1 MASRGFV
8 GEAPAVGTTSPIKA
22 RVGTYP
28 SDNHSV
34 DDEID
39 DETIEVP
46 RRPMVRP
53 VLSPLGDLEDT
64 AVPHAEELPRA
75 YSVSSPRVESPPVPP
90 PPALVEPTPQSW
102 RDEPSGIVL
111 TGEQRT
117 EDVST
122 KPYTRG
128 EYDEATFNPQMFYR
142 FRIGRTV
149 VWLDAV
155 SYVGRRPSSP
165 RIIYGQMP
173 RLVRVP
179 SPKQEVSSTHLEL
192 RQLGASVVLTDMRST
207 NGSIVFPPGGEPRK
221 LRQGESVVAT
231 PGSLV
236 DIGDGNVIEILSLQS
251 KPPADGSAVRATAE
265 GQ

>member
-1 MASRGFV
+1 V
-8 GEAPAVGTTSPIKA
+8 
-22 RVGTYP
+22 
-28 SDNHSV
+28 H
-34 DDEID
+34 DELD
-39 DETIEVP
+39 DETITVP

-64 AVPHAEELPRA
+64 LPPSAEELPRA
-75 YSVSSPRVESPPVPP
+75 KASPPP
-90 PPALVEPTPQSW
+90 LVEPKSRPR
-102 RDEPSGIVL
+102 RDEPSGIEL
-111 TGEQRT
+111 TAEQSQ

-179 SPKQEVSSTHLEL
+179 SPKQEVSSTHVEL

-231 PGSLV
+231 PGTLV
-236 DIGDGNVIEILSLQS
+236 DIGDGNVIEILPLQS
-251 KPPADGSAVRATAE
+251 RPLADGPSASVS
-265 GQ
+265 

>member
-1 MASRGFV
+1 
-8 GEAPAVGTTSPIKA
+8 
-22 RVGTYP
+22 
-28 SDNHSV
+28 
-34 DDEID
+34 
-39 DETIEVP
+39 
-46 RRPMVRP
+46 MVRP

-64 AVPHAEELPRA
+64 AVPHAVELPRDTA
-75 YSVSSPRVESPPVPP
+75 EPVDLALAPP
-90 PPALVEPTPQSW
+90 PLIEPTAQP
-102 RDEPSGIVL
+102 RHLEHSGIEL
-111 TGEQRT
+111 TAET
-117 EDVST
+117 TAEDVST
-122 KPYTRG
+122 KPFTRG
-128 EYDEATFNPQMFYR
+128 EYDEATFNPRMFYR

-179 SPKQEVSSTHLEL
+179 SPRQEVSSTHIEL

-231 PGSLV
+231 PGTLV
-236 DIGDGNVIEILSLQS
+236 DIGDGNVIEILPQQS
-251 KPPADGSAVRATAE
+251 RPSSDGSTPAASTE
-265 GQ
+265 GLQ

>member
-1 MASRGFV
+1 
-8 GEAPAVGTTSPIKA
+8 
-22 RVGTYP
+22 
-28 SDNHSV
+28 V

-39 DETIEVP
+39 DETITVP

-64 AVPHAEELPRA
+64 LPPRAEELPRVA
-75 YSVSSPRVESPPVPP
+75 ASPPARVE
-90 PPALVEPTPQSW
+90 PPALVEPRVRPR
-102 RDEPSGIVL
+102 RDEPSGIEL
-111 TGEQRT
+111 TAEPSR

-179 SPKQEVSSTHLEL
+179 SPKQEVSSTHVEL

-231 PGSLV
+231 PGTLV
-236 DIGDGNVIEILSLQS
+236 DIGDGNVIEILPQESRPRS
-251 KPPADGSAVRATAE
+251 DEPTASVGRE
-265 GQ
+265 G

>member
-1 MASRGFV
+1 M
-8 GEAPAVGTTSPIKA
+8 K
-22 RVGTYP
+22 
-28 SDNHSV
+28 V

-39 DETIEVP
+39 DQTITVP

-53 VLSPLGDLEDT
+53 ILSPLGDLEDT
-64 AVPHAEELPRA
+64 AVPAAQELPRA
-75 YSVSSPRVESPPVPP
+75 TASPPP
-90 PPALVEPTPQSW
+90 LVEPQSRPR
-102 RDEPSGIVL
+102 RDEPSGVEL
-111 TGEQRT
+111 TAESSA

-122 KPYTRG
+122 RPYTRG
-128 EYDEATFNPQMFYR
+128 EFDEATFNPQMFYR

-179 SPKQEVSSTHLEL
+179 SPRQEVSSTHVEL

-221 LRQGESVVAT
+221 LRQGESVVST
-231 PGSLV
+231 PGTLV
-236 DIGDGNVIEILSLQS
+236 DIGDGNVIEILPLQS
-251 KPPADGSAVRATAE
+251 RPLPDGPSAGANTE

>member
-1 MASRGFV
+1 
-8 GEAPAVGTTSPIKA
+8 
-22 RVGTYP
+22 
-28 SDNHSV
+28 V
-34 DDEID
+34 DDEL
-39 DETIEVP
+39 DETITVP

-53 VLSPLGDLEDT
+53 VISPLDDLEDT
-64 AVPHAEELPRA
+64 NVPGRDV
-75 YSVSSPRVESPPVPP
+75 SVSSPPP
-90 PPALVEPTPQSW
+90 LVEPRGRHSIE
-102 RDEPSGIVL
+102 EPSGIEL
-111 TGEQRT
+111 TAARDSAN

-122 KPYTRG
+122 RPYTPS
-128 EYDEATFNPQMFYR
+128 EFDVATSAAQQFYR

-179 SPKQEVSSTHLEL
+179 SPKQEVSSTHVEL

-207 NGSIVFPPGGEPRK
+207 NGSIVFPPGGSPRK

-231 PGSLV
+231 PGTLV
-236 DIGDGNVIEILSLQS
+236 DIGDGNVIEILPQESRP
-251 KPPADGSAVRATAE
+251 KPDATAGSSTE
-265 GQ
+265 GTL

>member
-1 MASRGFV
+1 
-8 GEAPAVGTTSPIKA
+8 
-22 RVGTYP
+22 
-28 SDNHSV
+28 V
-34 DDEID
+34 DDLGEL
-39 DETIEVP
+39 DETITVP

-64 AVPHAEELPRA
+64 AVPHAEELPHTEEL
-75 YSVSSPRVESPPVPP
+75 PRDAGSPPP
-90 PPALVEPTPQSW
+90 LVEPTARP
-102 RDEPSGIVL
+102 RLDEPSGVEL
-111 TGEQRT
+111 TAESRE

-122 KPYTRG
+122 RPYTRG

-179 SPKQEVSSTHLEL
+179 SPKQEVSSTHVEL

-231 PGSLV
+231 PGTLV
-236 DIGDGNVIEILSLQS
+236 DIGDGNVIEILPLQS
-251 KPPADGSAVRATAE
+251 RPLADGSSAGMSTE
-265 GQ
+265 GDT

>member
-1 MASRGFV
+1 
-8 GEAPAVGTTSPIKA
+8 
-22 RVGTYP
+22 
-28 SDNHSV
+28 V

-39 DETIEVP
+39 DETITVP

-75 YSVSSPRVESPPVPP
+75 APPQLLQPPTLVPP
-90 PPALVEPTPQSW
+90 PLVEPRAIP
-102 RDEPSGIVL
+102 RPVEPSGIEL
-111 TGEQRT
+111 TSESTQ
-117 EDVST
+117 EDIST
-122 KPYTRG
+122 KPFTRG
-128 EYDEATFNPQMFYR
+128 EYDEATFNPQLFYR

-179 SPKQEVSSTHLEL
+179 SPKQEVSSTHVEL

-231 PGSLV
+231 PGTLV
-236 DIGDGNVIEILSLQS
+236 DIGDGNVIEILALQS
-251 KPPADGSAVRATAE
+251 RPPADGPAAGTTAE
-265 GQ
+265 GQQ

>member
-1 MASRGFV
+1 
-8 GEAPAVGTTSPIKA
+8 
-22 RVGTYP
+22 
-28 SDNHSV
+28 V
-34 DDEID
+34 DEEL
-39 DETIEVP
+39 DETITVP

-53 VLSPLGDLEDT
+53 VISPLGDLEDT
-64 AVPHAEELPRA
+64 DVPIRLVT
-75 YSVSSPRVESPPVPP
+75 VSSPPP
-90 PPALVEPTPQSW
+90 LVEPVARPA
-102 RDEPSGIVL
+102 REEPSGIEL
-111 TGEQRT
+111 TAAEDAAAQAAAA

-122 KPYTRG
+122 QPFTRG
-128 EYDEATFNPQMFYR
+128 EFDLPTRDLLQFFR

-179 SPKQEVSSTHLEL
+179 SPRQEVSSTHIEV

-207 NGSIVFPPGGEPRK
+207 NGSIVFPPTGEPRK

-231 PGSLV
+231 PGTLV
-236 DIGDGNVIEILSLQS
+236 DIGDGNVIEILTPLTR
-251 KPPADGSAVRATAE
+251 PVAE
-265 GQ
+265 GAGDPTNTEGRQ

>member
-1 MASRGFV
+1 
-8 GEAPAVGTTSPIKA
+8 
-22 RVGTYP
+22 
-28 SDNHSV
+28 V
-34 DDEID
+34 DDEL
-39 DETIEVP
+39 DETITVP

-64 AVPHAEELPRA
+64 DVPTRPRA
-75 YSVSSPRVESPPVPP
+75 KIVSPPP
-90 PPALVEPTPQSW
+90 LVEPVAKPR
-102 RDEPSGIVL
+102 RDEPSGIEL
-111 TGEQRT
+111 IAETT
-117 EDVST
+117 AEDVST

-128 EYDEATFNPQMFYR
+128 EYDEATRNPQMFYR

-179 SPKQEVSSTHLEL
+179 SPRQEVSSTHVEL

-231 PGSLV
+231 PGTLV
-236 DIGDGNVIEILSLQS
+236 DIGDGNVIEILPLESR
-251 KPPADGSAVRATAE
+251 PPSDDPGSSSNDHGTGNSTE
-265 GQ
+265 GWQ

>member
-1 MASRGFV
+1 
-8 GEAPAVGTTSPIKA
+8 
-22 RVGTYP
+22 
-28 SDNHSV
+28 V
-34 DDEID
+34 DDELD
-39 DETIEVP
+39 DATVTVP
-46 RRPMVRP
+46 RRSMIRP
-53 VLSPLGDLEDT
+53 VMPSLGDLEDT
-64 AVPHAEELPRA
+64 DVPVRPAV
-75 YSVSSPRVESPPVPP
+75 VVVVSPPP
-90 PPALVEPTPQSW
+90 LVEPEIKPVVVE
-102 RDEPSGIVL
+102 RSGIEL
-111 TGEQRT
+111 TAEVRS

-122 KPYTRG
+122 QPYTRG
-128 EYDEATFNPQMFYR
+128 EYDEATFNPKMFFR

-179 SPKQEVSSTHLEL
+179 SPKQEVSSTHIEL

-207 NGSIVFPPGGEPRK
+207 NGSIVFPPGGDPRK

-231 PGSLV
+231 PGTLV
-236 DIGDGNVIEILSLQS
+236 DIGDGNVIEILPLQS
-251 KPPADGSAVRATAE
+251 RPPSDGPSAATRTE

>member
-1 MASRGFV
+1 M
-8 GEAPAVGTTSPIKA
+8 
-22 RVGTYP
+22 
-28 SDNHSV
+28 
-34 DDEID
+34 DDEL
-39 DETIEVP
+39 DETITVP

-64 AVPHAEELPRA
+64 AVPTRPPLPRA
-75 YSVSSPRVESPPVPP
+75 KRTPP
-90 PPALVEPTPQSW
+90 PLVEPARKPRLT
-102 RDEPSGIVL
+102 EPSGIEL
-111 TGEQRT
+111 TAET
-117 EDVST
+117 TKEDVST
-122 KPYTRG
+122 KPFTRG
-128 EYDEATFNPQMFYR
+128 EFDEAIRNPQMFYR

-179 SPKQEVSSTHLEL
+179 SPRQEVSSTHVEL
-192 RQLGASVVLTDMRST
+192 RQLGSSVVLTDMRST

-231 PGSLV
+231 PGTLV
-236 DIGDGNVIEILSLQS
+236 DIGDGNVIEILPLES
-251 KPPADGSAVRATAE
+251 KPPKDDPSPWSNGHSGGASTE
-265 GQ
+265 GRQ

>member
-1 MASRGFV
+1 
-8 GEAPAVGTTSPIKA
+8 
-22 RVGTYP
+22 
-28 SDNHSV
+28 V
-34 DDEID
+34 DDKL
-39 DETIEVP
+39 DETITVP

-53 VLSPLGDLEDT
+53 VVSPLGDLEDT
-64 AVPHAEELPRA
+64 DVPGR
-75 YSVSSPRVESPPVPP
+75 SRNRVAPP
-90 PPALVEPTPQSW
+90 PLVEPVAKPRFS
-102 RDEPSGIVL
+102 EPSGIEL
-111 TGEQRT
+111 TAAPT
-117 EDVST
+117 SEDVST
-122 KPYTRG
+122 RPYTRG
-128 EYDEATFNPQMFYR
+128 EYDEATRNPEMFYR

-179 SPKQEVSSTHLEL
+179 SPRQEVSSTHVEL

-231 PGSLV
+231 PGTLV
-236 DIGDGNVIEILSLQS
+236 DIGDGNVIEILPLESRPASDDPSLPS
-251 KPPADGSAVRATAE
+251 DELSAGVVTE
-265 GQ
+265 GRQ

>member
-1 MASRGFV
+1 
-8 GEAPAVGTTSPIKA
+8 
-22 RVGTYP
+22 
-28 SDNHSV
+28 V
-34 DDEID
+34 DDDLGEL
-39 DETIEVP
+39 DETIQVP
-46 RRPMVRP
+46 RRPIVRP

-64 AVPHAEELPRA
+64 AVPNAVELPRESTPA
-75 YSVSSPRVESPPVPP
+75 PVSLSPAPP
-90 PPALVEPTPQSW
+90 PPPLVEPALRPPPE
-102 RDEPSGIVL
+102 EPSGIEL
-111 TGEQRT
+111 TAEST
-117 EDVST
+117 EEDVST

-128 EYDEATFNPQMFYR
+128 EFDEATFNPRMFYR

-179 SPKQEVSSTHLEL
+179 SPRQEVSSTHVEL

-231 PGSLV
+231 PGTLV
-236 DIGDGNVIEILSLQS
+236 DIGDGNVIEILPQQS
-251 KPPADGSAVRATAE
+251 KPQSEGWTAGNTAE

>member
-1 MASRGFV
+1 MRTVSA
-8 GEAPAVGTTSPIKA
+8 
-22 RVGTYP
+22 
-28 SDNHSV
+28 DNQLV

-39 DETIEVP
+39 DETITVP
-46 RRPMVRP
+46 RRPMIRP

-64 AVPHAEELPRA
+64 AIPRAEELPRA
-75 YSVSSPRVESPPVPP
+75 AAAAPALLQPPSPLLQ
-90 PPALVEPTPQSW
+90 PPALVEPRAMP
-102 RDEPSGIVL
+102 RPDEPSGIEL
-111 TGEQRT
+111 TAESTQ

-128 EYDEATFNPQMFYR
+128 EYDEATFNPQLFYR

-179 SPKQEVSSTHLEL
+179 SPKQEVSSTHVEL

-231 PGSLV
+231 PGTLV
-236 DIGDGNVIEILSLQS
+236 DIGDGNVIEILPLQS
-251 KPPADGSAVRATAE
+251 RSLADGPVAGATAE
-265 GQ
+265 GQQ

>member
-1 MASRGFV
+1 
-8 GEAPAVGTTSPIKA
+8 
-22 RVGTYP
+22 
-28 SDNHSV
+28 V
-34 DDEID
+34 DDELEL
-39 DETIEVP
+39 DETITVP

-53 VLSPLGDLEDT
+53 VISPLGDLEDT
-64 AVPHAEELPRA
+64 DVPGRSRGRA
-75 YSVSSPRVESPPVPP
+75 APP
-90 PPALVEPTPQSW
+90 PLVEPVAKP
-102 RDEPSGIVL
+102 RLDEPSGIEL
-111 TGEQRT
+111 TAET
-117 EDVST
+117 TSEDVST

-128 EYDEATFNPQMFYR
+128 EYDEATRNPQMFYR

-179 SPKQEVSSTHLEL
+179 SPKQEVSSTHVEL

-231 PGSLV
+231 PGTLV
-236 DIGDGNVIEILSLQS
+236 DIGDGNVIEILPL
-251 KPPADGSAVRATAE
+251 GSSPGQRRMNPVRRPMNTSRA
-265 GQ
+265 

>member
-1 MASRGFV
+1 M
-8 GEAPAVGTTSPIKA
+8 
-22 RVGTYP
+22 
-28 SDNHSV
+28 H
-34 DDEID
+34 DELD
-39 DETIEVP
+39 DETITVP

-64 AVPHAEELPRA
+64 AVPTAEELPRA
-75 YSVSSPRVESPPVPP
+75 KAPP
-90 PPALVEPTPQSW
+90 PPLVEPKSRPR
-102 RDEPSGIVL
+102 RDEPSGIEL
-111 TGEQRT
+111 TAEPAK

-122 KPYTRG
+122 RPYTRG

-142 FRIGRTV
+142 FRIGHTV

-179 SPKQEVSSTHLEL
+179 SPKQEVSSTHVEL

-231 PGSLV
+231 PGTLV
-236 DIGDGNVIEILSLQS
+236 DIGDGNVIEILPLQS
-251 KPPADGSAVRATAE
+251 RPLSDGPIGGASRE
-265 GQ
+265 GEK

>member
-1 MASRGFV
+1 MRISA
-8 GEAPAVGTTSPIKA
+8 
-22 RVGTYP
+22 
-28 SDNHSV
+28 DNQHV

-39 DETIEVP
+39 DDTITVP

-64 AVPHAEELPRA
+64 AVPKAEELPRA
-75 YSVSSPRVESPPVPP
+75 FTTPP
-90 PPALVEPTPQSW
+90 PLVEPTSRPR
-102 RDEPSGIVL
+102 RDEPSGIEL
-111 TGEQRT
+111 TSAPT
-117 EDVST
+117 PEDFST

-128 EYDEATFNPQMFYR
+128 EYDEATFNPRAFYR

-179 SPKQEVSSTHLEL
+179 STKQEVSSTHIEL

-231 PGSLV
+231 PGTLV
-236 DIGDGNVIEILSLQS
+236 DIGDGNVIEILPLQS
-251 KPPADGSAVRATAE
+251 RPLPDGLAAAE
-265 GQ
+265 STEG

>member
-1 MASRGFV
+1 
-8 GEAPAVGTTSPIKA
+8 
-22 RVGTYP
+22 
-28 SDNHSV
+28 V
-34 DDEID
+34 DDEL
-39 DETIEVP
+39 DETITVP

-53 VLSPLGDLEDT
+53 VVSPLGDLEDT
-64 AVPHAEELPRA
+64 DVPVRA
-75 YSVSSPRVESPPVPP
+75 HGRAAPP
-90 PPALVEPTPQSW
+90 PLVEPVAKP
-102 RDEPSGIVL
+102 RFDEPSGIEL
-111 TGEQRT
+111 TAQPT
-117 EDVST
+117 SEDVST

-128 EYDEATFNPQMFYR
+128 EYDEATRNPQMFYR

-179 SPKQEVSSTHLEL
+179 SPKQEVSSTHVEL

-231 PGSLV
+231 PGTLV
-236 DIGDGNVIEILSLQS
+236 DIGDGNVIEILPLESR
-251 KPPADGSAVRATAE
+251 PPSDEPSPSSHDYSAGIFTE
-265 GQ
+265 GRQ